1 MVHIVHCTAISGPLR
16 SFDAAKS
23 ITFIRNYGLQSPVS
37 CNMKGGTRETE
48 SRMHTKYSGRTAIAT
63 IVGMTAVG
71 WAGVALMVQMVLKV
85 VA

>member
-1 MVHIVHCTAISGPLR
+1 
-16 SFDAAKS
+16 
-23 ITFIRNYGLQSPVS
+23 
-37 CNMKGGTRETE
+37 
-48 SRMHTKYSGRTAIAT
+48 MHTKYSGRTAIAT